1 MSILKDTRSVPAIIL
16 KNVDFPQIA
25 ADILPVKLPELPI
38 LKKTEKLDTPAVIAA
53 PKKKTVLNR
62 VMECEYTPI
71 VAAAAAGFLAGVVV
85 GVLISPAKNGIQL
98 FSNNDF
104 HTEESA
110 WCDDD
115 EEDDE
120 D

>member
-1 MSILKDTRSVPAIIL
+1 MSILKDTKSVPAIIL

-25 ADILPVKLPELPI
+25 ADILPVKLPELPV
-38 LKKTEKLDTPAVIAA
+38 LRKPEKPDAPAVIAA
-53 PKKKTVLNR
+53 PKKKSVLNR

-71 VAAAAAGFLAGVVV
+71 VAAAAAVFLAGVVV
-85 GVLISPAKNGIQL
+85 GLLVSPVKNGIQVL
-98 FSNNDF
+98 SNNDL
-104 HTEESA
+104 HTEE
-110 WCDDD
+110 CIVGD